1 MSDIKVL
8 GESTSV
14 TSQDICYIHS
24 VLLQV
29 NEVIAFSPEWLM
41 KIGGFVEVF
50 AEAGTCLSL
59 LFSSL

>member
-14 TSQDICYIHS
+14 TFQDICYIHS
-24 VLLQV
+24 VLPQV

-41 KIGGFVEVF
+41 KIGGFVEV
-50 AEAGTCLSL
+50 SL
-59 LFSSL
+59 KQGRA